1 VGFRGFHY
9 SRRAVP
15 EKTNAARILDRLKVP
30 YELRGYTVDLDD
42 LSAETV
48 AKKVGLPEAQ
58 VLKTLLVRGERLGPH
73 FAVVPAGTS
82 LDLKACAKAI
92 GDKKVAP
99 VPLKEVEPL
108 TGYVRGG
115 VTVLGAKKAFPV
127 VVDASAL
134 AHEVVSVSAGVRGT
148 QIFVSPKAYV
158 AATKAKVAPI
168 ATRDEAAPE
177 G

>member
-1 VGFRGFHY
+1 MT
-9 SRRAVP
+9 
-15 EKTNAARILDRLKVP
+15 EKTNAARILDRAKVA
-30 YELRGYTVDLDD
+30 YELVGYPVDLDD

-48 AKKVGLPEAQ
+48 AKKVGLAEER
-58 VLKTLLVRGERLGPH
+58 VLKTLLCRGEKKGPF
-73 FAVVPAGTS
+73 FAIVPAGHA
-82 LDLKACAKAI
+82 LDLKAAARAI

-127 VVDASAL
+127 VFEEAAL
-134 AHEVVSVSAGVRGT
+134 AHPIVSVSAGVRGT
-148 QIFVSPKAYV
+148 QIFLAPHDYV
-158 AATKAKVAPI
+158 RVTSAVVAPI
-168 ATRDEAAPE
+168 SRRAEDET